1 MKRCS
6 WVDEK
11 SEVYIKYHDEEW
23 GVPKYDDRDLFEL
36 LVLES
41 FQAGLSWLTVL
52 KKREAFKAAFDDFDV
67 KKVANYGEDKINEL
81 LKNEKIIVEIVNLID
96 KIESFEND
104 VDAYCAFMKDVIL
117 NTSGLN

>member
-1 MKRCS
+1 MYN
-6 WVDEK
+6 D
-11 SEVYIKYHDEEW
+11 
-23 GVPKYDDRDLFEL
+23 
-36 LVLES
+36 
-41 FQAGLSWLTVL
+41 
-52 KKREAFKAAFDDFDV
+52 
-67 KKVANYGEDKINEL
+67 